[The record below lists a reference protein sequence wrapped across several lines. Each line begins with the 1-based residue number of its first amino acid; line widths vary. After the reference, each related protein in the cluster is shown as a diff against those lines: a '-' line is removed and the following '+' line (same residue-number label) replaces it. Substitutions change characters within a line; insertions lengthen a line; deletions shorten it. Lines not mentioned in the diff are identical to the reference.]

1 MSATV
6 MEELAHYGINKVVGY
21 GYAGSLT
28 QAIPVGQIVLVDSAF
43 VSDGTSREYLP
54 DTELVYPDGEMARQF
69 RKCAAVASV
78 MMQEARV
85 WTTDAI
91 YREYPEKVVRWR
103 EAGAEIVNMDT
114 AHFYAVSNVVGMS
127 AVYAC
132 VVSDCVE
139 GPTWDDGFAHIE
151 QVVDCLQDLILTV
164 LAEEARR

>member
-28 QAIPVGQIVLVDSAF
+28 QAIPVGQIVLADSAI

-54 DTELVYPDGEMARQF
+54 DAELVYPDGEVARQF
-69 RKCAAVASV
+69 RTCAAAAGVTIRK
-78 MMQEARV
+78 ARV

-91 YREYPEKVVRWR
+91 YREYPERIARWR
-103 EAGAEIVNMDT
+103 EAGAEVVNMDV
-114 AHFYAVSNVVGMS
+114 AHFYAVSSVVGMS

-139 GPTWDDGFAHIE
+139 GPTWDDGFAHVE
-151 QVVDCLQDLILTV
+151 QAVDCLQDLILTV